1 MFKVAPRPAWPGQ
14 WGGGGMLRET
24 GRVRRRLL
32 TNLMCPTSLPSSSPH
47 PSPLSLSQPGPA
59 PNSDFTTQF
68 SAAFPSKE
76 LVVNVRM
83 SGKTGT

>member
-1 MFKVAPRPAWPGQ
+1 MFKVAPGPRLAWLVGRGRHVEGDWPGQ
-14 WGGGGMLRET
+14 AAAANKLD
-24 GRVRRRLL
+24 VSHFPPLL
-32 TNLMCPTSLPSSSPH
+32 PSPQPSLP
-47 PSPLSLSQPGPA
+47 LSQPGPA